1 MNLIPEKAGKTP
13 NYWCTWHTQNFS
25 GITEPLESMSPA
37 LFEGDQGAKSARSR
51 LNQEALFGE
60 CGWADFFPEIRRDLY
75 LMLDDGWD
83 VPYGVHPDEIGRA
96 HV

>member
-60 CGWADFFPEIRRDLY
+60 CGWADFFPEI
-75 LMLDDGWD
+75 
-83 VPYGVHPDEIGRA
+83 GRA